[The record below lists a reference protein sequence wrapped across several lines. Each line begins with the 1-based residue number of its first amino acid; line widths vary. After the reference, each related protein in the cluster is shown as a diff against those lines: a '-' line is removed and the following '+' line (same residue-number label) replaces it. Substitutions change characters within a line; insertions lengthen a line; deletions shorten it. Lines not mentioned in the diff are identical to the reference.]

1 MLAADLKNSPAP
13 ELRPEEPGWRQGL
26 YWRGV
31 AHFGVGA
38 ALVVLGLAPLALPGA
53 VRTLMIVCGI
63 YLLLRYGCDVVERRT
78 GRRLDLGLL
87 LSAAWLVLLTLAAI
101 MANVL
106 PLAEGRDPSNALTS
120 TAMLPPDVFS
130 GHPLGTDSQAL
141 DVLAQLLFGARV
153 SLVVA
158 TGAVII
164 ALIVGGALGVFA
176 GYFRGKIEAI
186 IGFVTDTML
195 AFPALILLLALV
207 TVLKP
212 TVLNVTLALGVLGTP
227 GTIRLARAATL
238 SVASREFVTASR
250 TLGARTP
257 RIVLGEVVPNV
268 LPPLIAYSF
277 VAVGFLL
284 VAEASLSFL
293 GLGIQ
298 RPNPTW
304 GNLIAQGQSTLGTQP
319 WLVILPS
326 TFLFLTVVA
335 ANYIGQRLQQKWNLS

>member
-1 MLAADLKNSPAP
+1 M
-13 ELRPEEPGWRQGL
+13 
-26 YWRGV
+26 
-31 AHFGVGA
+31 
-38 ALVVLGLAPLALPGA
+38 LGLAPLALPGA

-238 SVASREFVTASR
+238 SVASREFVTAS
-250 TLGARTP
+250 
-257 RIVLGEVVPNV
+257 
-268 LPPLIAYSF
+268 
-277 VAVGFLL
+277 
-284 VAEASLSFL
+284 
-293 GLGIQ
+293 
-298 RPNPTW
+298 
-304 GNLIAQGQSTLGTQP
+304 
-319 WLVILPS
+319 
-326 TFLFLTVVA
+326 
-335 ANYIGQRLQQKWNLS
+335 